1 MLLALATPPGTGLAA
16 LDWLVIAA
24 YLAGT
29 LAIALFFRR
38 RASRSGTEFFLAG
51 RSLPWWVAG
60 TSIVA
65 TTFSS
70 DTPLQV
76 VRMVR
81 DGGIGE
87 NWWWWSMAAGHA
99 ASIFLFASLWR
110 RSRMVT
116 DVGLI
121 EFRYDGLAARV
132 LRIFDGAHQG
142 LIVGSCVVAAVSIGL
157 GKILA
162 TMLGIAPDA
171 TWSWLAGAT
180 GLEVKATTAIV
191 LGLALLTFGY
201 SILGGLYGVVWS
213 DLIQFVVAMVGAV
226 AVAWS
231 VAAHFGG

>member
-1 MLLALATPPGTGLAA
+1 MTMATAPPPSTGLAT

-29 LAIALFFRR
+29 LGIALFFRR
-38 RASRSGTEFFLAG
+38 RAGRSGTEFFLAG

-121 EFRYDGLAARV
+121 EFRYSGRAARV
-132 LRIFDGAHQG
+132 LRVFDGAHHHRVERG
-142 LIVGSCVVAAVSIGL
+142 RVGVRAGGRL
-157 GKILA
+157 PQFLA
-162 TMLGIAPDA
+162 KSRLDRA
-171 TWSWLAGAT
+171 
-180 GLEVKATTAIV
+180 EE
-191 LGLALLTFGY
+191 
-201 SILGGLYGVVWS
+201 S
-213 DLIQFVVAMVGAV
+213 DGRA
-226 AVAWS
+226 
-231 VAAHFGG
+231 